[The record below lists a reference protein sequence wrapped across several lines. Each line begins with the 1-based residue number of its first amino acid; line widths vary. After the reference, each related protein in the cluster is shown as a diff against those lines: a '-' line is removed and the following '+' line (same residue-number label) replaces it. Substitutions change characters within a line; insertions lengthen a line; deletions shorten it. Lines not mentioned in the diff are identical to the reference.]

1 MVTCNIEYNN
11 EIFLNY
17 GDLFRALYDDEYSN
31 ENAKMDDSLYVSI
44 YEKYK
49 DKYLFPT
56 RFDCFI
62 LEKKYN
68 IKCVVSVDG
77 FYVNGKNDGTIIL
90 SDELYQTFYDEI
102 GGRYNYLF
110 ISAESNAIKQY
121 IRPKGT
127 FRIDNFIVE
136 SITKYWSI
144 IDTIKDVAYILSGIF
159 AIFSISL
166 FLNFMS
172 QSVIDKTKIIG
183 ILKANGCNNYVL
195 NTIFIVEGVIVA
207 CSVFTIVTLMV
218 LTVYMIFNKYYANIV
233 FLGINIRTFP
243 FLASFI
249 LLFALSGCL
258 FPIIH
263 IKNRSP
269 YDIISRS

>member
-1 MVTCNIEYNN
+1 M
-11 EIFLNY
+11 
-17 GDLFRALYDDEYSN
+17 RA
-31 ENAKMDDSLYVSI
+31 I
-44 YEKYK
+44 
-49 DKYLFPT
+49 
-56 RFDCFI
+56 
-62 LEKKYN
+62 KKWAHRLLASPLYN
-68 IKCVVSVDG
+68 I
-77 FYVNGKNDGTIIL
+77 N
-90 SDELYQTFYDEI
+90 
-102 GGRYNYLF
+102 
-110 ISAESNAIKQY
+110 

-183 ILKANGCNNYVL
+183 ILKANGCNNHVL
-195 NTIFIVEGVIVA
+195 NTIFIVEGIIVA

-243 FLASFI
+243 VLASFI